1 MADVLKMKECTFIT
15 RMPCHQS
22 LVTTFEMILDTN
34 KHKFHIVMEKMDM
47 SLIQLMDLRAKRLFS
62 IENVKLILYQ
72 ILCGLS
78 HIHAN
83 GFFHRDIKPENV
95 LVTRVP
101 VPSKVLFN
109 TTPTQLDSPYS
120 FELKRRS
127 NNSLSPPISDPEL
140 DETQV
145 TSKDFCSYI
154 IKLTD
159 FGLAR
164 ETNATSAHTSYVSTR
179 WYRAPEI
186 LLRSGS
192 YGPPVD
198 IWAFGTMAI
207 EMSTFQALFPGKN
220 EADQIH
226 LILQGLGSPSSRN
239 VGGKWPSF
247 KTLARKFDFKPIK
260 VQTSVGSGIGPFHQ
274 GMEDIIDPCLKWD
287 PLNRE
292 TADRLLSNRF
302 FENCEQAV
310 ESLFLMRFPV
320 SCSEVENTSSKAYDI
335 KQQPQAIPVEREKL
349 LRKLPISRE
358 TSVKRLKGNG
368 ATHVPPLQLSSSPLG
383 LSPFSPNSENWN
395 NQQQL
400 SPEIGIQQFHGS
412 SAGITLAELS
422 PIAKPD
428 DAKQDTFESTKLSS
442 QNVPSDFEELLNECL
457 NSSNSDSFY
466 TAQSNLSNFDP
477 PGSVVPRGLDVD
489 AIRRLDGALECVDN
503 LLNVLATPISPFQDR
518 KIQQDQQRG
527 HDQNEEEYRVL
538 DRDSSD
544 RGGLELNSYDYEGD
558 MALKRLTTLLDSD
571 SSG

>member
-1 MADVLKMKECTFIT
+1 
-15 RMPCHQS
+15 
-22 LVTTFEMILDTN
+22 
-34 KHKFHIVMEKMDM
+34 MEKMDM
-47 SLIQLMDLRAKRLFS
+47 SLIQLMDTRAKRPFS

-72 ILCGLS
+72 ILSGLS

-101 VPSKVLFN
+101 VPSKVLFEN
-109 TTPTQLDSPYS
+109 DPKQLDSPSS
-120 FELKRRS
+120 FELKRWS
-127 NNSLSPPISDPEL
+127 VNNALSPISDPDLE
-140 DETQV
+140 ETKV

-198 IWAFGTMAI
+198 IWAFGTMAF
-207 EMSTFQALFPGKN
+207 EVSTFQALFPGKN

-247 KTLARKFDFKPIK
+247 KTLARKFDFKTIK
-260 VQTSVGSGIGPFHQ
+260 VQTPVGSGIGPFHL
-274 GMEDIIDPCLKWD
+274 GMKSVVDPCLKWD

-302 FENCEQAV
+302 FQNCEQAV
-310 ESLFLMRFPV
+310 EKLFFMRFPV
-320 SCSEVENTSSKAYDI
+320 TCAEVENTSTPYSPLKARD
-335 KQQPQAIPVEREKL
+335 KGQQSQAGPVERKRL
-349 LRKLPISRE
+349 LRKLPTSQD
-358 TSVKRLKGNG
+358 TSVKRQKR
-368 ATHVPPLQLSSSPLG
+368 HVSPHIPPLQLSSSPLG
-383 LSPFSPNSENWN
+383 LSPFSSNSANWN

-400 SPEIGIQQFHGS
+400 SPEIGFQQFHGS
-412 SAGITLAELS
+412 SSGVILAELS
-422 PIAKPD
+422 PITKPED
-428 DAKQDTFESTKLSS
+428 FNQTKLESTKLSS
-442 QNVPSDFEELLNECL
+442 RNVPSDFEDLLNECL

-466 TAQSNLSNFDP
+466 TAQSNISNFDP
-477 PGSVVPRGLDVD
+477 PASVGRRGLDVD

-518 KIQQDQQRG
+518 NMGDSRGNQRQERQQGQNQN
-527 HDQNEEEYRVL
+527 QNEKEDEVSN
-538 DRDSSD
+538 RDSRD
-544 RGGLELNSYDYEGD
+544 RVGRGGLELNSYDYEGD
-558 MALKRLTTLLDSD
+558 LALRRLTTLLDSD